1 MEPKVIPVVIVARNS
16 LALTKRAVKSVLAQ
30 DVTCSLLVV
39 NNASTDGTGPWLR
52 TKEFA
57 FGEFSEQRSLAAC
70 WNCALGTF
78 WFMGF
83 ERALVLNNDVELAPY
98 TARYL
103 SSCLDNPD
111 YWQGF
116 VTGIGVS
123 DPKQTKTEEEAS
135 TWSYHIRPH
144 PDFSCFMISREVTD
158 KVGWF
163 DEDYFPAYA
172 EDADYHVRMHR
183 AGIKAVSVD
192 LPFLHYSAGTLKNAS
207 PAEQA
212 RIRRGADSNR
222 ERFRA
227 RYGCLP
233 GTPEYQELFR

>member
-1 MEPKVIPVVIVARNS
+1 MGGAIVSSETPVVIVARNS

-30 DVTCSLLVV
+30 DVPCSLLVV

-52 TKEFA
+52 TKEFYFA
-57 FGEFSEQRSLAAC
+57 EFSDLRSLAAC
-70 WNCALGTF
+70 WNCALKTF
-78 WFMGF
+78 WFLGF
-83 ERALVLNNDVELAPY
+83 DRALVLNNDVEIRPD
-98 TARYL
+98 TIWGL
-103 SSCLDNPD
+103 SAYHEL
-111 YWQGF
+111 F
-116 VTGIGVS
+116 VTGIGVDKEDLGPRSLS
-123 DPKQTKTEEEAS
+123 DLIAS
-135 TWSYHIRPH
+135 ERPH

-163 DEDYFPAYA
+163 DEAYFPAYC

-207 PAEQA
+207 PAEAA

-222 ERFRA
+222 ERFRV

-233 GTPEYQELFR
+233 GTSEYQELFR